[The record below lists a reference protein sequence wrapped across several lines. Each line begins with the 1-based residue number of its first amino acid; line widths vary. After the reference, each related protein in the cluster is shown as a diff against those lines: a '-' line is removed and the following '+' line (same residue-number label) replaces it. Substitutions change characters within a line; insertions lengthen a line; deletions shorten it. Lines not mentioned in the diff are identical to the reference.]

1 MADEMTGADIIVKA
15 LEASG
20 TDVVFGIPGGTVIPL
35 YDSIYGSSL
44 RHVLARHEQGACF
57 EAAGYARASGKV
69 GICLATSGPGALNT
83 LTALADSYADSVPM
97 VVITGQV
104 GTDLRGTDAFQ
115 EADLFGSSLSMVK
128 HSFYVDSVDK
138 LEDLLESAF
147 EIASSGR
154 PGPVLVDVPVSVQRQ
169 VRGKK
174 LKSRP
179 ILNRFSGARSEQR
192 DILSL
197 KSYVNRALRPVIL
210 AGGGVIAS
218 GASDGLVR
226 FARFNSIPVAT
237 SLMGKGSFPE
247 GDPLSLGMA
256 GMHGTERANRA
267 LSNADLIISMGCRFS
282 DRTTGRASGFGK
294 GAVVVH
300 MDIDRAEIGK
310 VVPVD
315 LGLVCDLREAME
327 VLNRTGEISSASLD
341 RSHRHQVAPEGD
353 LDFSPKAI
361 MELIRG
367 RLRPDDVITTEV
379 GQHQM
384 WAALHWRSDLPRTFI
399 TSGGQGTMG
408 FGLPAAIG
416 ASMARP
422 GRPVVCLAG
431 DGSFLMNSQEME
443 TAVRYGLPV
452 KVVVLNNGSLGM
464 VRQWQ
469 ELFWGRRYSATV
481 EAPSC
486 DFAALAKAYG
496 ADGIRVSSMEELEG
510 AIDDFLVSPGPSLM
524 ECPIGR
530 EEKVFPMVPAGADL
544 GDFIT
549 EPPI

>member
-1 MADEMTGADIIVKA
+1 MAAGMTGSDIIVKA
-15 LEASG
+15 LEGFG

-35 YDSIYGSSL
+35 YDSIYRSSL
-44 RHVLARHEQGACF
+44 KHVLARHEQGACF

-69 GICLATSGPGALNT
+69 GVCLATSGPGALNT
-83 LTALADSYADSVPM
+83 LTALADSYADSVPL

-104 GTDLRGTDAFQ
+104 GANLRGTDAFQ

-128 HSFYVDSVDK
+128 HSFSVESADE
-138 LEDLLESAF
+138 LWAVMESAF
-147 EIASSGR
+147 KIASSGR

-169 VRGKK
+169 TADNPCKGRSVP
-174 LKSRP
+174 LKIGDVPSDSR
-179 ILNRFSGARSEQR
+179 E
-192 DILSL
+192 ILSVVPYI
-197 KSYVNRALRPVIL
+197 KRSVRPVIL

-218 GASDGLVR
+218 GASEELAR
-226 FARFNSIPVAT
+226 FARACSIPVAT
-237 SLMGKGSFPE
+237 SLMGKGGFPE

-267 LSNADLIISMGCRFS
+267 LSGADLIIALGCRFS
-282 DRTTGRASGFGK
+282 DRTTAKASSFGNEA
-294 GAVVVH
+294 AVVQV
-300 MDIDRAEIGK
+300 DIDRAEIGK
-310 VVPVD
+310 VIPVD
-315 LGLVCDLREAME
+315 LGVVSDLRQALEI
-327 VLNRTGEISSASLD
+327 LNRSGELVSVGREGAYPRRASEED
-341 RSHRHQVAPEGD
+341 HG
-353 LDFSPKAI
+353 FYPKAI
-361 MELIRG
+361 METIRG
-367 RLRPDDVITTEV
+367 HLRPDDVITTEV

-452 KVVVLNNGSLGM
+452 KVVVFNNRSLGM

-469 ELFWGRRYSATV
+469 ELFWDRRYSATV

-486 DFAALAKAYG
+486 DFAALARAYG
-496 ADGIRVSSMEELEG
+496 AEGIKVSSIEELEG
-510 AIDDFLVSPGPSLM
+510 VIDDFLASPGPSLM
-524 ECPIGR
+524 ECPIEQ

-544 GDFIT
+544 RDFIT
-549 EPPI
+549 EPPK

>member
-1 MADEMTGADIIVKA
+1 MADGMTGADIIVKV
-15 LEASG
+15 LEGSG

-35 YDSIYGSSL
+35 YDSLYGSSL

-69 GICLATSGPGALNT
+69 GVCLATSGPGALNT
-83 LTALADSYADSVPM
+83 LTALADSYADSVPL

-104 GTDLRGTDAFQ
+104 GANLRGTDAFQ

-128 HSFYVDSVDK
+128 HSFYVDSVEE
-138 LEDLLESAF
+138 LEDILESAF

-169 VRGKK
+169 PRGEKTKVRSVST
-174 LKSRP
+174 KSWD
-179 ILNRFSGARSEQR
+179 FTSDQR
-192 DILSL
+192 EILSL
-197 KSYVNRALRPVIL
+197 LPCVKKALRPVIL
-210 AGGGVIAS
+210 AGGGVMSS
-218 GASDGLVR
+218 GASQGLAM
-226 FARFNSIPVAT
+226 FARTHSIPVAT

-267 LSNADLIISMGCRFS
+267 LSEADLIISMGCRFS
-282 DRTTGRASGFGK
+282 DRTTGKVSSFGR
-294 GAVVVH
+294 GATVAQI
-300 MDIDRAEIGK
+300 DIDRAEIGK

-315 LGLVCDLREAME
+315 LGLVCDLREAMDI
-327 VLNRTGEISSASLD
+327 LNRSGEAAPSQREYKGQGQSSQVGD
-341 RSHRHQVAPEGD
+341 R
-353 LDFSPKAI
+353 FSPRAI

-367 RLRPDDVITTEV
+367 RLRPDDAITTEV

-416 ASMARP
+416 VSMARP

-452 KVVVLNNGSLGM
+452 KVVVFNNRSLGM

-469 ELFWGRRYSATV
+469 ELFWDRRYSSTV

-486 DFAALAKAYG
+486 DFSALAKAYG
-496 ADGIRVSSMEELEG
+496 AAGIKVSSMEELRMT
-510 AIDDFLVSPGPSLM
+510 IDDFLFSPGPSLM
-524 ECPIGR
+524 ECPI
-530 EEKVFPMVPAGADL
+530 EQVEKVFPMVPAGADL

-549 EPPI
+549 EPPK

>member
-1 MADEMTGADIIVKA
+1 MAAGMTGSDIIVKA
-15 LEASG
+15 LEGFG

-35 YDSIYGSSL
+35 YDSIYRSSL
-44 RHVLARHEQGACF
+44 KHVLARHEQGACF

-69 GICLATSGPGALNT
+69 GVCLATSGPGALNT
-83 LTALADSYADSVPM
+83 LTALADSYADSVPL

-104 GTDLRGTDAFQ
+104 GANLRGTDAFQ

-128 HSFYVDSVDK
+128 HSFSVESADE
-138 LEDLLESAF
+138 LWAVMESAF
-147 EIASSGR
+147 KIASSGR

-169 VRGKK
+169 TADNPCKGRSVP
-174 LKSRP
+174 LKIGDVPSDSR
-179 ILNRFSGARSEQR
+179 E
-192 DILSL
+192 ILSL
-197 KSYVNRALRPVIL
+197 VPYIKRSVRPVIL

-218 GASDGLVR
+218 GASEELAR
-226 FARFNSIPVAT
+226 FARACSIPVGT
-237 SLMGKGSFPE
+237 SLMGKGGFPE

-267 LSNADLIISMGCRFS
+267 LSGADLIIALGCRFS
-282 DRTTGRASGFGK
+282 DRTTAKASSFGNEA
-294 GAVVVH
+294 AVVQV
-300 MDIDRAEIGK
+300 DIDRAEIGK
-310 VVPVD
+310 VIPVD
-315 LGLVCDLREAME
+315 LGVVSDLRQALEI
-327 VLNRTGEISSASLD
+327 LNRSGELVSVGREGAYPRRASEED
-341 RSHRHQVAPEGD
+341 HG
-353 LDFSPKAI
+353 FYPKAI
-361 MELIRG
+361 METIRG
-367 RLRPDDVITTEV
+367 HLRPDDVITTEV

-452 KVVVLNNGSLGM
+452 KVVVFNNRSLGM

-469 ELFWGRRYSATV
+469 ELFWDRRYSATV

-486 DFAALAKAYG
+486 DFAALARAYG
-496 ADGIRVSSMEELEG
+496 AEGIKVSSIEELEG
-510 AIDDFLVSPGPSLM
+510 VIDDFLVSPGPSLM
-524 ECPIGR
+524 ECPIEQ

-544 GDFIT
+544 RDFIT
-549 EPPI
+549 EPPK

>member
-1 MADEMTGADIIVKA
+1 MADGMTGADIIVKA
-15 LEASG
+15 IERSG
-20 TDVVFGIPGGTVIPL
+20 TEVLFGIPGGTVIPL
-35 YDSIYGSSL
+35 YDSLYGSSL

-69 GICLATSGPGALNT
+69 GVCLATSGPGALNT
-83 LTALADSYADSVPM
+83 LTALADSYADSVPL

-104 GTDLRGTDAFQ
+104 GANLRGTDAFQ

-128 HSFYVDSVDK
+128 HSFSV
-138 LEDLLESAF
+138 ESADDLEAVMGSAF
-147 EIASSGR
+147 TIASSGR

-169 VRGKK
+169 VAEDSRRGGVPVKTGDVVSN
-174 LKSRP
+174 SR
-179 ILNRFSGARSEQR
+179 E
-192 DILSL
+192 ILSILPYLRKAL
-197 KSYVNRALRPVIL
+197 KPVIL

-218 GASDGLVR
+218 GASEELSK
-226 FARFNSIPVAT
+226 FARACSIPVAT
-237 SLMGKGSFPE
+237 SLMGKGGFPE

-267 LSNADLIISMGCRFS
+267 LSDADLIVSLGCRFS
-282 DRTTGRASGFGK
+282 DRTTAKASGFGK
-294 GAVVVH
+294 GAVIVQV
-300 MDIDRAEIGK
+300 DIDAAEVGK
-310 VVPVD
+310 IIPVD
-315 LGLVCDLREAME
+315 LGVVSDIRQALDA
-327 VLNRTGEISSASLD
+327 LNRSGELTSLGRD
-341 RSHRHQVAPEGD
+341 REIPRRTSEEDHS
-353 LDFSPKAI
+353 FSPKAI
-361 MELIRG
+361 METIRD
-367 RLRPDDVITTEV
+367 RLRADDVITTEV

-452 KVVVLNNGSLGM
+452 KVVVFNNRSLGM

-469 ELFWGRRYSATV
+469 ELFWDRRYSATV
-481 EAPSC
+481 ETPSC
-486 DFAALAKAYG
+486 DFAALARAYG
-496 ADGIRVSSMEELEG
+496 AEGIKVSSLEELEG
-510 AIDDFLVSPGPSLM
+510 AIDDFLSFPGPSLM
-524 ECPIGR
+524 ECPIEQ

-544 GDFIT
+544 GDFIV
-549 EPPI
+549 EPPK

>member
-1 MADEMTGADIIVKA
+1 MADGMTGADIIVKV
-15 LEASG
+15 LQGSG

-35 YDSIYGSSL
+35 YDSLYGSSL

-69 GICLATSGPGALNT
+69 GVCLATSGPGALNT
-83 LTALADSYADSVPM
+83 LTALADSYADSVPL

-104 GTDLRGTDAFQ
+104 GANLRGTDAFQ

-128 HSFYVDSVDK
+128 HSFYVDSVEE
-138 LEDLLESAF
+138 LEDILESAF
-147 EIASSGR
+147 EVASSGR

-169 VRGKK
+169 PRGEKTKVRSVST
-174 LKSRP
+174 KSRD
-179 ILNRFSGARSEQR
+179 FTSDQR
-192 DILSL
+192 EILSL
-197 KSYVNRALRPVIL
+197 LSHVKKALCPVIL

-218 GASDGLVR
+218 GASEGLAM
-226 FARFNSIPVAT
+226 FARTHSISVAT
-237 SLMGKGSFPE
+237 SLMGKGCFPE

-267 LSNADLIISMGCRFS
+267 ISEADLIISMGCRFS
-282 DRTTGRASGFGK
+282 DRTTGKVSSFGR
-294 GAVVVH
+294 GATVAQI
-300 MDIDRAEIGK
+300 DIDRAEIGK

-315 LGLVCDLREAME
+315 LGLVCDLREAMDI
-327 VLNRTGEISSASLD
+327 LNRSGEAVP
-341 RSHRHQVAPEGD
+341 SHRDYKGHGLSFQED
-353 LDFSPKAI
+353 DRFSPRAI

-367 RLRPDDVITTEV
+367 RLRSDDAITTEV

-416 ASMARP
+416 VSMARP

-452 KVVVLNNGSLGM
+452 KVVVFNNRSLGM

-469 ELFWGRRYSATV
+469 ELFWDRRYSATV

-496 ADGIRVSSMEELEG
+496 AAGIKVSSMEELKMT
-510 AIDDFLVSPGPSLM
+510 IDDFLFSPGPSLM
-524 ECPIGR
+524 ECPIEQ

-549 EPPI
+549 EPPK

>member
-1 MADEMTGADIIVKA
+1 MAAGMTGSDIIVKA
-15 LEASG
+15 LEGFGA
-20 TDVVFGIPGGTVIPL
+20 DVVFGIPGGTVIPL
-35 YDSIYGSSL
+35 YDSIYRSSL
-44 RHVLARHEQGACF
+44 KHVLARHEQGACF

-69 GICLATSGPGALNT
+69 GVCLATSGPGALNT
-83 LTALADSYADSVPM
+83 LTALADSYADSVPL

-104 GTDLRGTDAFQ
+104 GANLRGTDAFQ

-128 HSFYVDSVDK
+128 HSFSVESADE
-138 LEDLLESAF
+138 LWAVMESAF
-147 EIASSGR
+147 KIASSGR

-169 VRGKK
+169 TADNPCKGRSVP
-174 LKSRP
+174 LKIGDVPSDSR
-179 ILNRFSGARSEQR
+179 E
-192 DILSL
+192 ILSL
-197 KSYVNRALRPVIL
+197 VPYIKRSVRPVIL

-218 GASDGLVR
+218 GASEELAR
-226 FARFNSIPVAT
+226 FARACSIPVAT
-237 SLMGKGSFPE
+237 SLMGKGGFPE

-267 LSNADLIISMGCRFS
+267 LSGADLIIALGCRFS
-282 DRTTGRASGFGK
+282 DRTTAKASSFGNEA
-294 GAVVVH
+294 AVVQV
-300 MDIDRAEIGK
+300 DIDRAEIGK
-310 VVPVD
+310 VIPVD
-315 LGLVCDLREAME
+315 LGVVSDLRQALEI
-327 VLNRTGEISSASLD
+327 LNRSGELVSVGREGAYPRRASEED
-341 RSHRHQVAPEGD
+341 HG
-353 LDFSPKAI
+353 FYPKAI
-361 MELIRG
+361 METIRG
-367 RLRPDDVITTEV
+367 HLRPDDVITTEV

-452 KVVVLNNGSLGM
+452 KVVVFNNRSLGM

-469 ELFWGRRYSATV
+469 ELFWDRRYSATV

-486 DFAALAKAYG
+486 DFAALARAYG
-496 ADGIRVSSMEELEG
+496 AEGIKVSSIEELEG
-510 AIDDFLVSPGPSLM
+510 VIDDFLASPGPSLM
-524 ECPIGR
+524 ECPIEQ

-544 GDFIT
+544 RDFIT
-549 EPPI
+549 EPPK

>member
-1 MADEMTGADIIVKA
+1 MADGMTGADIIVKV
-15 LEASG
+15 LEGSG

-35 YDSIYGSSL
+35 YDSLYGSSL

-69 GICLATSGPGALNT
+69 GVCLATSGPGALNT
-83 LTALADSYADSVPM
+83 LTALADSYADSVSL

-104 GTDLRGTDAFQ
+104 GANLRGTDAFQ

-128 HSFYVDSVDK
+128 HSFSV
-138 LEDLLESAF
+138 ESADDLEAVMGSAF
-147 EIASSGR
+147 TIASSGR

-169 VRGKK
+169 VAEDPRRGGVP
-174 LKSRP
+174 LRTGDVVSNSR
-179 ILNRFSGARSEQR
+179 E
-192 DILSL
+192 ILSILPYLRKAL
-197 KSYVNRALRPVIL
+197 KPVIL

-218 GASDGLVR
+218 DASEELSKL
-226 FARFNSIPVAT
+226 ARACSIPVAT
-237 SLMGKGSFPE
+237 SLMGKGGFPE

-267 LSNADLIISMGCRFS
+267 LSDADLIVSLGCRFS
-282 DRTTGRASGFGK
+282 DRTTAKASGFGK
-294 GAVVVH
+294 GAAIVQV
-300 MDIDRAEIGK
+300 DIDAAEVGK
-310 VVPVD
+310 IIPVD
-315 LGLVCDLREAME
+315 LGVVSDIRQALEA
-327 VLNRTGEISSASLD
+327 LNRSGELTSLGRD
-341 RSHRHQVAPEGD
+341 RGIPRGTFEEDHG
-353 LDFSPKAI
+353 FSPKAI
-361 MELIRG
+361 METIRD
-367 RLRPDDVITTEV
+367 RLRADDVITTEV

-452 KVVVLNNGSLGM
+452 KVVVFNNRSLGM

-469 ELFWGRRYSATV
+469 ELFWNRRYSATV

-486 DFAALAKAYG
+486 DFAALARAYG
-496 ADGIRVSSMEELEG
+496 AEGINVSSMKELES
-510 AIDDFLVSPGPSLM
+510 AIDDFLSSPGPSLM
-524 ECPIGR
+524 ECPIEQ

-544 GDFIT
+544 GDFIV
-549 EPPI
+549 EPPK